1 MSTVADAKRVFAEL
15 PAAEAWQF
23 KAWLDEQMEDDWDRQ
38 IETDA
43 TAGKLDQFAGRAL
56 AHYQAGRIKPL
67 DEVLDHT

>member
-1 MSTVADAKRVFAEL
+1 MEL
-15 PAAEAWQF
+15 
-23 KAWLDEQMEDDWDRQ
+23 DRDRQ